1 MDYYNY
7 GIPNIPTPAIQT
19 NGTGQQPPLPQYGYQ
34 LPQVPQQNCPLDNRF
49 AWIPSKDMAR
59 TTPMAPDKT
68 ILFLDENESYAYLR
82 KTDRDG
88 KTTEFRI
95 FKLEEEKEQSPELI
109 QNETVTRS
117 EFETLSKNLDS
128 SINELKDMI
137 LGLNNK
143 QNYNKNYKEKA
154 GEH

>member
-7 GIPNIPTPAIQT
+7 GIPTTPVIPQ
-19 NGTGQQPPLPQYGYQ
+19 PQY
-34 LPQVPQQNCPLDNRF
+34 QVQQQNCPLDNRF
-49 AWIPSKDMAR
+49 AWIPSKEMAR

-68 ILFLDENESYAYLR
+68 ILYLDENEAFAYLR

-88 KTTEFRI
+88 RTSEFRT
-95 FKLEEEKEQSPELI
+95 FKLEEVKEPVSVPA
-109 QNETVTRS
+109 QNDTVSRS
-117 EFETLSKNLDS
+117 EFETLSKNIDM

-143 QNYNKNYKEKA
+143 QNYNNNKNYKDKA
-154 GEH
+154 GDR